1 MLGCITVR
9 LQSDETHSALESCF
23 QCIQPSQFGGNQLD
37 DQLLGHLESRVDQS
51 IAQCR
56 PDVNQQLLRRERL
69 RQRRMEC
76 FKARVGRRH
85 DPRIPVQ
92 PAIGAPTGS
101 LS

>member
-1 MLGCITVR
+1 
-9 LQSDETHSALESCF
+9 
-23 QCIQPSQFGGNQLD
+23 
-37 DQLLGHLESRVDQS
+37 
-51 IAQCR
+51 
-56 PDVNQQLLRRERL
+56 LLRRERL